1 MTYIREPKTFIMSIK
16 NFIAKKTSQAGSS
29 AQAFQVKDFMTRK
42 LVTFSPD
49 QGITTVMDT
58 LLKQRIT
65 GGPVVDEHKKL
76 VGIISDTDLMHLI
89 GDSRYHNM
97 PVGDRKVSDYMSKQV
112 DTIDAETDIFEAAT
126 RFLKTGHRRF
136 PVTDNGK
143 LIGQI
148 SRMDVIIAA
157 TQLNGSDWK
166 K

>member
-1 MTYIREPKTFIMSIK
+1 MGIK
-16 NFIAKKTSQAGSS
+16 SFVGKRTGQVSS
-29 AQAFQVKDFMTRK
+29 SNQAFQVKDFMTRK
-42 LVTFSPD
+42 LVTFNPD
-49 QGITTVMDT
+49 QGITTVMET

-65 GGPVVDEHKKL
+65 GGPVVNEKKEL
-76 VGIISDTDLMHLI
+76 VGIISDTDLMHVI

-112 DTIDAETDIFEAAT
+112 DTIEAEADIFEAAT

-136 PVTDNGK
+136 PVTENGT

-157 TQLNGSDWK
+157 TKLKGEDWQK
-166 K
+166 

>member
-1 MTYIREPKTFIMSIK
+1 MGIK
-16 NFIAKKTSQAGSS
+16 SFVGKRTSQVSS
-29 AQAFQVKDFMTRK
+29 SNQAFQVKDFMTRK
-42 LVTFSPD
+42 LITFNPD
-49 QGITTVMDT
+49 QGITTVMET

-65 GGPVVDEHKKL
+65 GGPVVNEKKEL
-76 VGIISDTDLMHLI
+76 VGIISDTDLMHVI

-112 DTIDAETDIFEAAT
+112 DTIEAEADIFEAAT

-157 TQLNGSDWK
+157 TQLKGEGWQK
-166 K
+166 

>member
-1 MTYIREPKTFIMSIK
+1 MGIK
-16 NFIAKKTSQAGSS
+16 SFVGKRTDKASNSN
-29 AQAFQVKDFMTRK
+29 QAFQVKDFMTRK

-49 QGITTVMDT
+49 QGITTVMET

-65 GGPVVDEHKKL
+65 GGPVVDENKQL
-76 VGIISDTDLMHLI
+76 VGIISDTDLMHVI

-112 DTIDAETDIFEAAT
+112 DTIDVEADIFEAAT

-157 TQLNGSDWK
+157 TKLKGEDWK
-166 K
+166 R